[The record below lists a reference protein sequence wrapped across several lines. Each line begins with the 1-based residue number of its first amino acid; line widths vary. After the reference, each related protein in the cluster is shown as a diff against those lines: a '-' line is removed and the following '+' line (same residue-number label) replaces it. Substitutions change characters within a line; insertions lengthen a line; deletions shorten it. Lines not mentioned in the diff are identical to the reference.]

1 MAEEDGEWGD
11 MYADDGPR
19 DNQPQELLPCPFC
32 GERPVLDDAGDV
44 LCKKT
49 KCLVHPFVIQSVR
62 DGKPLNDPVMA
73 WNARAACPDE
83 VEAPDD
89 EIVKIRHAYGGTK
102 PAWFSEPHAFAQVAT
117 DMDRVTSTVAALRER
132 IVALQEEREKEM
144 LEDDASNQP
153 TAAEVAALRAE
164 NERQDSDHLMTVE
177 QYEDE
182 ITSLRAENEE
192 LKQRGCG
199 EGMRNG

>member
-1 MAEEDGEWGD
+1 MTMTKPNADDEAREIVGAFTLELGPTRRPPKATEEMLMQVIAAALTRSRQRVVEVVKAKRDEWQRQAD
-11 MYADDGPR
+11 IYADDGPR

-144 LEDDASNQP
+144 
-153 TAAEVAALRAE
+153 
-164 NERQDSDHLMTVE
+164 
-177 QYEDE
+177 
-182 ITSLRAENEE
+182 
-192 LKQRGCG
+192 
-199 EGMRNG
+199 